1 MAGSERTIGQQSA
14 TSGRSYHQGHCAE
27 AESHVPCELSSGPMK
42 KSPILEFESSA
53 FAPLP
58 GEDEATNPGVFGK
71 ALAQW
76 LGNQLRRAGVAT
88 GEVIAEDFGWVIPVK
103 NGPYFLRVACS
114 SGEKPN
120 GWKAF
125 AFAEGG
131 LIPRL
136 FRKNKSGAALYF
148 LHASVRRSLEAE
160 SSVHGLREQA

>member
-1 MAGSERTIGQQSA
+1 MALDDTYGGHAAYVLRRVSA

-27 AESHVPCELSSGPMK
+27 ADSHVPCELSSGPMK

-114 SGEKPN
+114 RGEKPN
-120 GWKAF
+120 GWKVF
-125 AFAEGG
+125 AFAGEG
-131 LIPRL
+131 
-136 FRKNKSGAALYF
+136 
-148 LHASVRRSLEAE
+148 
-160 SSVHGLREQA
+160 